1 MSININ
7 VNIGKMIKFKRKEKG
22 LSGELLAEKIGVSQ
36 QQLSR
41 YERGVND
48 IKVNTLYSITQVLNI
63 PIDSFFAELIEE
75 QSKIKQKNSPADEFS
90 LLAESVILE

>member
-1 MSININ
+1 MSFNI
-7 VNIGKMIKFKRKEKG
+7 NIGKMIKFKRKEKG
-22 LSGELLAEKIGVSQ
+22 FSGELLAEKIGVSQ

-48 IKVNTLYSITQVLNI
+48 IKVNTLYSITQALNI
-63 PIDSFFAELIEE
+63 PIDSFFAELIENE
-75 QSKIKQKNSPADEFS
+75 SKMKQKNAQFDEFS